1 MTGWWIWP
9 AGAAVLVA
17 AGFAGVAVPRWRAAR
32 LHRRTA
38 WSRARAAI
46 EVATVSRDAAGRD
59 PHAEELLHRAELI
72 VAGGGGAHA
81 ADEAAGLA
89 READRR
95 WRAR

>member
-9 AGAAVLVA
+9 AGAAVLVV
-17 AGFAGVAVPRWRAAR
+17 AGFAGVAVPRWRAAH

-46 EVATVSRDAAGRD
+46 KVAAVSRDAGLRD
-59 PHAEELLHRAELI
+59 PQAEALLHRAELI
-72 VAGGGGAHA
+72 VAGGGGERAAGEA
-81 ADEAAGLA
+81 ADLA